1 MRRAE
6 HTPRRPVMGQGATD
20 AGNNP
25 ELWVQLGEEA
35 RVTNQAILET
45 VQELKNEM
53 ARLREDNARLTM
65 EQERI
70 LKSLSDRQNQLPVN
84 PSAEQQRMSEE
95 QNHHIPP
102 EGSEEQEERS
112 DNVFEQQTSKRQRVE
127 LQGEF
132 RKIKPPHFDGEQE
145 EAAEAWLINMNKY
158 FQLYEYD
165 HNLKARL
172 AIFQLQGKATLWW
185 EEVKIVKGVTE
196 QNITW
201 DNFQRFF
208 KERYLTERFYDEKA
222 REFHDLRLGQQT
234 MDEFITRFTSLLRY
248 VPYIREEKAKVQRF
262 ASSLPPYMRE
272 RIEFDNPK
280 SMDEVI
286 RKARI
291 SYQQSKQKG
300 ETASRKWNEKKNF
313 KTVGNNKGIR
323 NNGNKGASKGTNSRF
338 TARTT
343 SKFRSANESKVN
355 EQQIR
360 LDNEGTARPP
370 VQCWGCGG
378 PHYIKNCPQ
387 RKGTEQLSQIH
398 EASTVGE
405 VGRSV
410 PIINAA
416 LEDRQAEYQPTM
428 VEFEG
433 KISNLAISVLIDP
446 GATLSYVNPKVVER
460 CNLQS
465 VKFKNPWLVQL
476 ATGAKRR
483 VTAKINDCSFTIAD
497 QPITA
502 DLNILPLGSYDI
514 LIDMDWLEKH
524 WSLVDCKTKVIYYKD
539 QQGNSK
545 EMQGIRRPVQVR
557 PITANQ
563 LVKCVR
569 KGCQVYAIQVGY
581 ANSKD
586 KSASLNNIPV
596 IQEFTDVFPE
606 EIPGLPPRRNID
618 FTIEL
623 VPGAAPVSRAPYR
636 MSVPELTEL
645 KIQLQELLDKNYI
658 RPSVSPWGAPV
669 LFVKKKDGTLRM
681 CIDYRQLNK
690 LTVKNKY
697 PLPRID
703 ELFDQVKGATVF
715 SKIDLR
721 SGYNQ
726 IRIKDE
732 DIAKTT
738 FRTRYGHYEFV
749 VLPFGLT
756 NAPATFMCLMNG
768 IFHPYLDQF
777 VLIFIDDI
785 LIYSRTIEEHH
796 EHLRIVLQ
804 NLREHQLYAKFSKCD
819 FFKAEIQYLGHVIT
833 KDGIAVDPEKIKA
846 IMEWPVPK
854 DVADVRS
861 FMGLAGYYR
870 RFVEGFSKVA
880 FPITSLHKKGK
891 LFHWTP
897 NCQKIFEQLKHLLTA
912 APILSIAD
920 PSKDYVV
927 CTDASKEG
935 LGGVLMQEGRVIAY
949 ESQKLKE
956 HEHKYSAYDLELA
969 AIIHALKMWRH
980 YLMGRK
986 FLLHI
991 DHHSLTNYFSQPTLN
1006 ARQARWVDFL
1016 SGFDFEIKHLQGKEN
1031 KQSAKKDSQQEYELD
1046 DAGRIYFKKRLYVP
1060 NQNRIRNLIMDEFHI
1075 SHYAGHPGYQKMVTA
1090 IRKEYF
1096 WPGMKKSIVEYLSRC
1111 LECQQIKAEHQHPA
1125 GLLQPLP
1132 VPEWK
1137 WEIISMDFITGLPRT
1152 KRNNDSIF
1160 VVVDKLSKAAHFIP
1174 VQSTY
1179 RAAQIAHIFMQ
1190 NVFKLHGLP
1199 KTIISDRDV
1208 KFTSAFWKTLF
1219 AELGTQLNFSTA
1231 YHPQTDGQTERVNQM
1246 VEDMLRAYVMQQPT
1260 RWEDYLHLVEFAY
1273 NNGYHTSTQMSPFEV
1288 LYGRKC
1294 RTPASWGGPEDK
1306 LSLGPEM
1313 LKEMEDMVKRVRVNL
1328 KAAQDRQKNYA
1339 DQKRRF
1345 REFQV
1350 EPEGEV
1356 LVEPLSILD
1365 RREVQLRKR
1374 AITQVKVQ
1382 WRHFGPDE
1390 ATWEDEELMKRTYP
1404 DLFGSVRHRDGVQSQ
1419 GEEM

>member
-6 HTPRRPVMGQGATD
+6 NTPRRLRLGQGVTGAE
-20 AGNNP
+20 NNL

-35 RVTNQAILET
+35 RITNQSILER

-70 LKSLSDRQNQLPVN
+70 LKSLSDRQNQLPAN
-84 PSAEQQRMSEE
+84 PSAEWQRMLEE
-95 QNHHIPP
+95 QNHHMPP
-102 EGSEEQEERS
+102 EGSEDQEERS
-112 DNVFEQQTSKRQRVE
+112 DNAFEQQTSKRQRVE

-145 EAAEAWLINMNKY
+145 KAAEAWLINMNKY
-158 FQLYEYD
+158 FQFYEYN

-201 DNFQRFF
+201 DNFQSFF
-208 KERYLTERFYDEKA
+208 KKRYLTERFYDEKA
-222 REFHDLRLGQQT
+222 REFHALRLGQQT
-234 MDEFITRFTSLLRY
+234 MDEFITRFTSLLLY
-248 VPYIREEKAKVQRF
+248 VPYIREEKVKVQRF
-262 ASSLPPYMRE
+262 VSSLPPYMRE

-291 SYQQSKQKG
+291 CYQQGKQKG
-300 ETASRKWNEKKNF
+300 ETASRKWNEKKSF
-313 KTVGNNKGIR
+313 KTVGNNKGNH
-323 NNGNKGASKGTNSRF
+323 NNGNKGIGKGTNSKLA
-338 TARTT
+338 ARTT
-343 SKFRSANESKVN
+343 PKFRSANESKAS

-370 VQCWGCGG
+370 VHCWGCGG

-387 RKGTEQLSQIH
+387 RKGIEQLSQIH
-398 EASTVGE
+398 EASTMGE

-410 PIINAA
+410 PRINAA

-428 VEFEG
+428 VEVEG
-433 KISNLAISVLIDP
+433 KISNLTISVLIDP

-460 CNLQS
+460 CNLQFA
-465 VKFKNPWLVQL
+465 KFKNPWLVKL
-476 ATGAKRR
+476 VTGAKRR

-497 QPITA
+497 QPITV

-514 LIDMDWLEKH
+514 LIGMDWLEKH
-524 WSLVDCKTKVIYYKD
+524 WSLVDCKTKIIYYRD
-539 QQGNSK
+539 QQGNNK
-545 EMQGIRRPVQVR
+545 EMQGIKRPVQVR

-581 ANSKD
+581 VNSKD
-586 KSASLNNIPV
+586 KSAALNNIPV

-623 VPGAAPVSRAPYR
+623 VPGATPVSRAPYK
-636 MSVPELTEL
+636 MSVPKLTEL
-645 KIQLQELLDKNYI
+645 KMQLQELLEKNYI

-690 LTVKNKY
+690 LTIKNKY

-703 ELFDQVKGATVF
+703 ELFDQVKGAIVF

-721 SGYNQ
+721 SGYHQ

-756 NAPATFMCLMNG
+756 NAPTTFMCLMN
-768 IFHPYLDQF
+768 
-777 VLIFIDDI
+777 
-785 LIYSRTIEEHH
+785 EHH

-804 NLREHQLYAKFSKCD
+804 TLREHQLYAKFSKCD
-819 FFKAEIQYLGHVIT
+819 FFKEEIQYLGHVIT

-880 FPITSLHKKGK
+880 FPITSLQKKGK
-891 LFHWTP
+891 LFHWTL
-897 NCQKIFEQLKHLLTA
+897 NCQKSFEQLKHLLTT

-920 PSKDYVV
+920 PNKDYVV

-949 ESQKLKE
+949 ESRKLKE
-956 HEHKYSAYDLELA
+956 HEQKYSAYDLELA
-969 AIIHALKMWRH
+969 AVIHALKMWRH
-980 YLMGRK
+980 YLMGKK
-986 FLLHI
+986 FLLHT
-991 DHHSLTNYFSQPTLN
+991 DHHILTNYFSQPTLN

-1016 SGFDFEIKHLQGKEN
+1016 SGFDFDIKHLQGKEN
-1031 KQSAKKDSQQEYELD
+1031 KVADALSRKVQSLYEVSISGWKSPFLEIIKEIADQDVEYQQLKLQIQQSAREDSQQEYELD

-1060 NQNRIRNLIMDEFHI
+1060 NQNGIRNLIMDEFHV
-1075 SHYAGHPGYQKMVTA
+1075 SHYAGHPGYQKMITA

-1096 WPGMKKSIVEYLSRC
+1096 WPGMKKDIVEYLSRC

-1137 WEIISMDFITGLPRT
+1137 WEIISMDFITGLP
-1152 KRNNDSIF
+1152 KKKKNNDSIF

-1179 RAAQIAHIFMQ
+1179 KAAQIVHIFMQ

-1199 KTIISDRDV
+1199 KTIISDHDV

-1219 AELGTQLNFSTA
+1219 AELGTQLNFSTT
-1231 YHPQTDGQTERVNQM
+1231 YHPQTDGQTKRVNQM

-1288 LYGRKC
+1288 MYGRKC
-1294 RTPASWGGPEDK
+1294 RTPTSWGGLEDK
-1306 LSLGPEM
+1306 LSLGPDM
-1313 LKEMEDMVKRVRVNL
+1313 LKEMEEMVKRVRVNL
-1328 KAAQDRQKNYA
+1328 KAAQDRQKNFA
-1339 DQKRRF
+1339 DRKRRF
-1345 REFQV
+1345 KEFQV
-1350 EPEGEV
+1350 GDHVYIRIQAKRSTLQWNGCTKLAPRYCGPFE
-1356 LVEPLSILD
+1356 ILA
-1365 RREVQLRKR
+1365 RVRPVAYQL
-1374 AITQVKVQ
+1374 ALPSHI
-1382 WRHFGPDE
+1382 
-1390 ATWEDEELMKRTYP
+1390 
-1404 DLFGSVRHRDGVQSQ
+1404 
-1419 GEEM
+1419 